1 MSGLFYYLNFERL
14 QYPSQEVTRFRK
26 LQRNMVHCRRPAPSH
41 SSSSCILCFD
51 SLQHRVPE
59 TLASLLSGP
68 LSDFTSNQLPS
79 PAASVFDWSLVSAS
93 SSSPCPSRCHLPA
106 LLSNY
111 CLPVHHPAPNWRLAS
126 HPRGSSHWHSPTPSP
141 PAAPCHL

>member
-14 QYPSQEVTRFRK
+14 QYPSQEVTWFRK

-41 SSSSCILCFD
+41 SSCSCVLCFY

-59 TLASLLSGP
+59 TLESLLSSP
-68 LSDFTSNQLPS
+68 LSDLTSNQLPS

-111 CLPVHHPAPNWRLAS
+111 CLPVHHPTQP
-126 HPRGSSHWHSPTPSP
+126 GSWLHTLGAALIGTPLL
-141 PAAPCHL
+141 PALQQLPATL